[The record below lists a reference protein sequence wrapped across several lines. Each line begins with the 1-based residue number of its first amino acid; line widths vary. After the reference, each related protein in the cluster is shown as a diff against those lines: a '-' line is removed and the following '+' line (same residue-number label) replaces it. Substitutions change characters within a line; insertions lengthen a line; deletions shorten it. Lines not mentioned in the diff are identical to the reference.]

1 MKKLYLSLLLLMSA
15 LFASAAEVANIASP
29 NQQVSCRVITLSG
42 KAYLDVY
49 NAEGKRMTRITLGLR
64 TSGEQFTS
72 LSVDTVFAPEV
83 ITENYSMLHGKRSN
97 VSNEAT
103 AIKMRFLNAKQSELG
118 VEVRAWNDGVTFRY
132 SLPDNGK
139 TRTFTGEAT
148 SYSIEQ
154 TDHRWLMEYNTSYE
168 GDFPYQANASRQAD
182 WAFPCLFEHKGYF
195 MLITEANASRRYCN
209 THLSN
214 SSSLNN
220 YAVSYPYSWEGNSMG
235 EVNPTWEGEW
245 TSPWRV
251 VIVGDLQTIATST
264 LVEDCSDPTQMTDL
278 SWIKPGS
285 AAWVYWAY
293 NHGTRDFQICKAYV
307 DLAYKMGWEYVL
319 FDWEWDSMY
328 NGGNIQ
334 DACKYAVSKGIKPM
348 MWYNSGGPHNGVGAT
363 PRDRM
368 LTHENRVAEFKW
380 LKNMGVVGVKID
392 FFESDKQHMMNY
404 YLDIL
409 EDARDAKM
417 LVNFHGATIP
427 RGWTRTYPHLMS
439 TEGVFG
445 AEQYNNGSHMT
456 DNAPRINCTF
466 PFTRNVVG
474 PMDYT
479 PVAFTNSQHP
489 HTTTYAHELALAV
502 VFESGIQHWADRPEG
517 FYALPGEPMQFM
529 KEIPTAWDETR
540 LVGGYPGQFVI
551 MARRK
556 GDLWY
561 VGGLEGKSEATTFS
575 VPLDFLD
582 EGVSYL
588 LVLNAD
594 GATMSDFNSS
604 YKKVKKGDILEVP
617 CLSRGG
623 FTMSIKPERYYGYDN
638 LVSLRKDITSAV
650 SKAKTT
656 KATTQAYYDK
666 AEITLLQEALE
677 LSKQTT
683 ADNTPDEILSAYIA
697 LQQAYSRFQS
707 EAYITG
713 GPIHHQELTQNVT
726 AKYLVEARMF
736 TRAEDDDVSKR
747 YGAPKYWTVENYNV
761 DKDSEGA
768 KQGID
773 TYTGWNSL
781 SLGVWDDSQNAVG
794 NLRNT
799 KLYRTVVLPAGKY
812 FLGGNYNSTLGM
824 EKGYLFAAKNA
835 APTASTTP
843 SKAIFCSLI
852 SQLGTGDGLNG
863 ITFTLDE
870 ESTVTLGWNADLTTS
885 GNCEFRANE
894 IQLLRYLDAE
904 EEWIVSEAASV
915 THDAPLYVSA
925 PAFADRGTAGY
936 AWGPKKEGILNSS
949 DGTIL
954 TVGQIDLTGI
964 DAITIHGNLPGSTK
978 SGSKFEILLDNA
990 NTEWTTVPAL
1000 KTKTSTMQT
1009 STNASVP
1016 AMTGVHTVKIRVKGA
1031 TTNVWGVTFESR
1043 NGETA
1048 IHTVCPEQN
1057 EEPTT
1062 DYTLSGTKAFINTSG
1077 VVIRNGKKTLK

>member
-1 MKKLYLSLLLLMSA
+1 MRKTILSLLLLLLA
-15 LFASAAEVANIASP
+15 LTSGAVEVANIVSP
-29 NQQVSCRVITLSG
+29 NQQVSARVVTLSG
-42 KAYLDVY
+42 KTYLDVY
-49 NAEGKRMTRITLGLR
+49 NAEGKRMTRITLGLK

-72 LSVDTVFAPEV
+72 LSVDSVFAPEV
-83 ITENYSMLHGKRSN
+83 ITESYDMLHGKRSH
-97 VSNEAT
+97 VKNEAT
-103 AIKMRFLNAKQSELG
+103 AVKVRFLNAKQSELG

-148 SYSIEQ
+148 NYLIEQ
-154 TDHRWLMEYNTSYE
+154 ADHRWLMEYNTSYE
-168 GDFPYQANASRQAD
+168 GDFPYQASASRQGD

-195 MLITEANASRRYCN
+195 MLITEANASRQYCS
-209 THLSN
+209 THLNN
-214 SSSLNN
+214 SSSINN
-220 YAVSYPYSWEGNSMG
+220 YVVSYPYSWEGNSTG
-235 EVNPTWEGEW
+235 EANPSWEGEW

-251 VIVGDLQTIATST
+251 VIVGDLNTIATST

-334 DACKYAVSKGIKPM
+334 DACKYALSKGIKPM
-348 MWYNSGGPHNGVGAT
+348 MWYNSGGPHNSVGAT

-409 EDARDAKM
+409 EDARDAQM

-540 LVGGYPGQFVI
+540 LLDGYPGQYVV

-556 GDLWY
+556 GDVWY
-561 VGGLEGKSEATTFS
+561 VGGLEGTSKETQMS
-575 VPLDFLD
+575 VKLDFLE
-582 EGVSYL
+582 EGVKYMA
-588 LVLNAD
+588 VVNYD
-594 GATMSDFNSS
+594 GATMSEIKTS
-604 YKKVKKGDILEVP
+604 YYKVTNTDCIDIL

-623 FTMSIKPERYYGYDN
+623 FTISLKPESYFGYQN
-638 LVSLRKDITSAV
+638 LVNLRKDVQDAV

-666 AEITLLQEALE
+666 AEITLLQEALT
-677 LSKQTT
+677 LSKAVTEEQTV
-683 ADNTPDEILSAYIA
+683 DEILSAYIA
-697 LQQAYSRFQS
+697 LQEAFSRFQKDG
-707 EAYITG
+707 YITG
-713 GPIHHQELTQNVT
+713 GAIHHPELTQNVT

-747 YGAPKYWTVENYNV
+747 YGAPKYWTVENYNI
-761 DKDSEGA
+761 DKGSEGA

-781 SLGVWDDSQNAVG
+781 SLGVWDDSQNAKG
-794 NLRNT
+794 NLALTR
-799 KLYRTVVLPAGKY
+799 LYRYVELPAGKY
-812 FLGGNYNSTLGM
+812 FLGGNYNSTLGI
-824 EKGYLFAAKNA
+824 EKGYLFAGKSL
-835 APTASTTP
+835 PTASTVT
-843 SKAIFCSLI
+843 SKSLFCSPI
-852 SQLGTGDGLNG
+852 SNLGTGSGLNG
-863 ITFTLDE
+863 ITFTLSID
-870 ESTVTLGWNADLTTS
+870 SKVYLGWVADLTTS

-904 EEWIVSEAASV
+904 EEWIASEAACV
-915 THDAPLYVSA
+915 TPDTPLYVAA
-925 PAFADRGTAGY
+925 PVFANMGTSSY
-936 AWGPKKEGILNSS
+936 AWGPKKEGILNSP

-964 DAITIHGNLPGSTK
+964 DAVTIHGNLPGSTK
-978 SGSKFEILLDNA
+978 AGSKFEILLDNA

-1000 KTKTSTMQT
+1000 KKTSTVTT
-1009 STNASVP
+1009 SANAEVP
-1016 AMTGVHTVKIRVKGA
+1016 PISGIHTVKIRIKGA
-1031 TTNVWGVTFESR
+1031 TTNVWGITFENR
-1043 NGETA
+1043 NGETG
-1048 IHTVCPEQN
+1048 IYTVCPDRTEQSSVGSF
-1057 EEPTT
+1057 
-1062 DYTLSGTKAFINTSG
+1062 TLTGTKASKTTTG
-1077 VVIRNGKKTLK
+1077 VVVRKGSKMIR